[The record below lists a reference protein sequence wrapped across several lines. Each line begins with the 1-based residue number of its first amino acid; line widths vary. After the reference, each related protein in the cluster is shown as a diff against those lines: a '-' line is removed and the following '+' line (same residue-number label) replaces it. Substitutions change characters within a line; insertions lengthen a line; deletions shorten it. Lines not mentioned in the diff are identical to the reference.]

1 MPAVPA
7 DAEQRHD
14 HAALARRDD
23 VIAPREAAAETSS
36 GSGASAP
43 PAGRGWKEGGQHR
56 AGAQR
61 RPPPRGRRESAEGR
75 DGNRSHGSL
84 RAARSKASVMDR
96 YRLAQHTEAPH
107 SAAGP
112 CSFHGTEGHPG
123 CWSR

>member
-43 PAGRGWKEGGQHR
+43 PAGRGWKEGGT
-56 AGAQR
+56 APR
-61 RPPPRGRRESAEGR
+61 RRSAETPPEG
-75 DGNRSHGSL
+75 
-84 RAARSKASVMDR
+84 KAGKR
-96 YRLAQHTEAPH
+96 
-107 SAAGP
+107 
-112 CSFHGTEGHPG
+112 
-123 CWSR
+123 

>member
-61 RPPPRGRRESAEGR
+61 RPPRGEGGKALR
-75 DGNRSHGSL
+75 GETGTAATEQSISDGQ
-84 RAARSKASVMDR
+84 V
-96 YRLAQHTEAPH
+96 
-107 SAAGP
+107 
-112 CSFHGTEGHPG
+112 
-123 CWSR
+123 